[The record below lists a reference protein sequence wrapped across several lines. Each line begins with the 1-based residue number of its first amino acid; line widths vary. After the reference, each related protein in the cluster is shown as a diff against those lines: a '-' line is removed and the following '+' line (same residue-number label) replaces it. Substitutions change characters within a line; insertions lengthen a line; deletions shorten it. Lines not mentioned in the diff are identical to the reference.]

1 MRIAIVHDAL
11 CVAGGAERLVLWM
24 AKAFPQA
31 PIYTSVYLPEKTF
44 PEYKILDVRVLP
56 FSRFVRNETQ
66 FKLLYPLWLF
76 EFQRLDFSNYDVV
89 LSSSSYLAKFI
100 QPAKQVRHLAYIYA
114 PFRLLWKTE
123 SYSQDSLP
131 TPNMFTGILKKFIPK
146 MRKWDQEKTQLISKI
161 ATSCLNMA
169 NEIQEKYQKTS
180 TIIYPPVDVS
190 DYTITP
196 DREDYFISVS
206 RLISHKRVDLA
217 VKACT
222 LLGKNLIIV
231 GEGPEIK
238 NLRKI
243 AGPSVRFEGNVDNV
257 RLKYLYSHAK
267 ALIFSSEEDFG
278 IVPLEAQ
285 AFGSP
290 VIAFGKGGVLETVKD
305 GVTGIYFMEQNVE
318 SLIESIQKID
328 QHFFDQ
334 DTIREWANR
343 FDVDSFITGI
353 QNFVSSD

>member
-44 PEYKILDVRVLP
+44 PEFKTMDVRVLP
-56 FSRFVRNETQ
+56 FSRFIRNEIQ
-66 FKLLYPLWLF
+66 FKLLYPLWLYG
-76 EFQRLDFSNYDVV
+76 FQTLDFSNFDVV

-100 QPAKQVRHLAYIYA
+100 RPAKQVRHLAYIYA

-131 TPNMFTGILKKFIPK
+131 TPKLLTGLIKRFIPIMK
-146 MRKWDQEKTQLISKI
+146 KWDQERTKSISKI
-161 ATSCLNMA
+161 ATSCKNMA
-169 NEIQEKYQKTS
+169 NEIQEIYQLPA
-180 TIIYPPVDVS
+180 TIIYPPVDIS
-190 DYTITP
+190 DYPITP
-196 DREDYFISVS
+196 DREDYYISVS

-243 AGPSVRFEGNVDNV
+243 SGPTIKFVGNVDNEQ
-257 RLKYLYSHAK
+257 LKNLYSHAK
-267 ALIFSSEEDFG
+267 ALIFSSEEDYG
-278 IVPLEAQ
+278 LVPLEAQ
-285 AFGSP
+285 ACGIP

-305 GVTGIYFMEQNVE
+305 GVTGIYFKEQVVE
-318 SLIESIQKID
+318 SVIESIQQLEKHI
-328 QHFFDQ
+328 FEQ
-334 DTIREWANR
+334 DIIRNWVKR
-343 FDVDSFITGI
+343 FGVESFISGI
-353 QNFVSSD
+353 QNFVYSD